1 MDNSSKSFYRIKK
14 PILYRSIP
22 QTMCLPVI
30 LIIRIFMLFQILFI
44 VQNISWKASQVHI
57 INWKKTTTT
66 DIWKREGI
74 CVLIDAMR

>member
-57 INWKKTTTT
+57 INWKKTTT